1 MSSQPTGRDSGRS
14 KQTRES
20 RRIDVLKSQV
30 QRWEMFN
37 HQLIGQLE
45 TQKQFLSEL
54 SDKLEF
60 MSHVLQEEQ

>member
-1 MSSQPTGRDSGRS
+1 MSSQPSGHT
-14 KQTRES
+14 QHS
-20 RRIDVLKSQV
+20 RQIDLLKSQV

-45 TQKQFLSEL
+45 TQKEFLSEL